1 MVYAHK
7 SLILFRSIEREIR
20 LDLNE
25 DQSIAKLMKS
35 KQIPEFF
42 RQVYNLQPGQ
52 SLFLQGVYDK
62 AGFVKLMEFLYC
74 DKFVDSIT
82 PL

>member
-1 MVYAHK
+1 MNNSQGADIIFRLEHNQIVYAHK

-42 RQVYNLQPGQ
+42 RQIYNLLPGQ
-52 SLFLQGVYDK
+52 SLYL
-62 AGFVKLMEFLYC
+62 
-74 DKFVDSIT
+74 
-82 PL
+82 